1 MLKRKLLA
9 AALTLAI
16 LGSALSAAGCGN
28 NGRPSGGQ
36 DVSEEAWVTS
46 ADKAKDKNAES
57 DGGTADTPGNE
68 TAGSGAAGGAAAG
81 DTAGSGTAD
90 GGAHGGGANS
100 GNPANGGN
108 SGLMNL
114 DFKPGFT
121 VTADAYTPLS
131 ITPNAPQYTL
141 NADLSNIEN
150 LDQFANLTQ
159 AQRDLIAKN
168 GFVVSPTDSEQLFY
182 VYEDNTYKK
191 IPGFVTTDSVL
202 QLYHIFYDYSLRNL
216 ETEFLYDDLIRLN
229 SSMIG
234 QLSADYQ
241 VVQNEEVKD
250 AVLKMLGYFSVAN
263 LALGKE
269 LPADLPPETANLAR
283 QEYRLIENAAGKA
296 VSPLFGYELDYSLFT
311 VRGHYTRSEELGK
324 FFRAM
329 SWYGPVS
336 YTHLTLPTN

>member
-9 AALTLAI
+9 SALTLAI

-28 NGRPSGGQ
+28 NGRSSGGQ

-46 ADKAKDKNAES
+46 ADKAKGKNAES

-150 LDQFANLTQ
+150 LDQFGNLTQ

-182 VYEDNTYKK
+182 VYEDTKK
-191 IPGFVTTDSVL
+191 SP
-202 QLYHIFYDYSLRNL
+202 
-216 ETEFLYDDLIRLN
+216 DL
-229 SSMIG
+229 
-234 QLSADYQ
+234 
-241 VVQNEEVKD
+241 
-250 AVLKMLGYFSVAN
+250 
-263 LALGKE
+263 
-269 LPADLPPETANLAR
+269 
-283 QEYRLIENAAGKA
+283 
-296 VSPLFGYELDYSLFT
+296 
-311 VRGHYTRSEELGK
+311 
-324 FFRAM
+324 
-329 SWYGPVS
+329 
-336 YTHLTLPTN
+336 

>member
-1 MLKRKLLA
+1 M
-9 AALTLAI
+9 
-16 LGSALSAAGCGN
+16 
-28 NGRPSGGQ
+28 
-36 DVSEEAWVTS
+36 
-46 ADKAKDKNAES
+46 
-57 DGGTADTPGNE
+57 
-68 TAGSGAAGGAAAG
+68 
-81 DTAGSGTAD
+81 
-90 GGAHGGGANS
+90 
-100 GNPANGGN
+100 
-108 SGLMNL
+108 
-114 DFKPGFT
+114 
-121 VTADAYTPLS
+121 
-131 ITPNAPQYTL
+131 
-141 NADLSNIEN
+141 
-150 LDQFANLTQ
+150 
-159 AQRDLIAKN
+159 IAKN

-296 VSPLFGYELDYSLFT
+296 VSPLFGYELD
-311 VRGHYTRSEELGK
+311 
-324 FFRAM
+324 
-329 SWYGPVS
+329 
-336 YTHLTLPTN
+336 